1 MKGAP
6 AMKKLIAAAAAL
18 TTAVNAAALSTN
30 AMFENVPAGR
40 IWDEE
45 IEMFPMMENGNLI
58 TDINGDG
65 SFDLDDCALF
75 YGYTHSYDTDEELA
89 KRIESIGDY
98 DANGKADNLDAE
110 HLTRYYLLK
119 NGISASD
126 TENETYSDIDLVQ
139 EFKSEYY
146 NWTSRLSDVFIQ
158 ELKNQSLY
166 LMAGYNMFKETVE
179 NGTVSCD
186 VNSDGVYD
194 YTDLDYLWIFGYN
207 SYFFMYESVP
217 DDEKPVIPDEIN
229 KHCQELIGHFADGPD
244 TNWFYEYAE
253 MYCIEQNG
261 ISDEQFSEDYYDS
274 LIEGS
279 GKLSLARC
287 LKYNY
292 SEWMP
297 CNEYLDNNGA
307 LFNREFTSFWEQL
320 SAGEVELPDT
330 NDDGIINSSD
340 VFNAMIFKEDL
351 QNRAAEQDSVLPE
364 NVWRF
369 FTENCDINGNGLSGD
384 VRDLAI
390 LDLGY
395 MLYIPEAE
403 IGNIYDNFNENLN
416 AYIDQLSA
424 VSGISAV
431 KYSPMSIAAPEFS
444 DIDIERS
451 GDANG
456 DGNVDLSDAVK
467 IMQAL
472 ANPNKYQ
479 ISYAGR
485 CNGDVYNTGD
495 CITLGDAQEIQSR
508 LLNS

>member
-1 MKGAP
+1 
-6 AMKKLIAAAAAL
+6 MKKLIAAAAAL
-18 TTAVNAAALSTN
+18 TTAVNAAALSAN

-45 IEMFPMMENGNLI
+45 IEMFPMMENGDLV

-65 SFDLDDCALF
+65 SFGLDDCALF
-75 YGYTHSYDTDEELA
+75 YGYTHSYDTDAELA
-89 KRIESIGDY
+89 QRMDSIGDY
-98 DANGKADNLDAE
+98 DADGKADQLDAE
-110 HLTRYYLLK
+110 HLTRFYLLQ
-119 NGISASD
+119 NGISARD
-126 TENETYSDIDLVQ
+126 TDNATYSDIDLVK
-139 EFKSEYY
+139 EFTNEYHS
-146 NWTSRLSDVFIQ
+146 WSSRLSDAFIE
-158 ELKNQSLY
+158 ELRTQSSY
-166 LMAGYNMFKETVE
+166 LMAGYTMFREAVE
-179 NGTVSCD
+179 DGTVSCD
-186 VNSDGVYD
+186 VNSD

-207 SYFFMYESVP
+207 SYFFMYDSVP
-217 DDEKPVIPDEIN
+217 DSEKPVIPDEIN
-229 KHCQELIGHFADGPD
+229 ERCRELIGHFANGSD

-261 ISDEQFSEDYYDS
+261 ITDQQFSEDYYDS

-279 GKLSLARC
+279 GKLSLAKC

-297 CNEYLDNNGA
+297 VNEYLEYNGA
-307 LFNREFTSFWEQL
+307 VFNREFTVFWEQL

-330 NDDGIINSSD
+330 NGDGVINSSD

-351 QNRAAEQDSVLPE
+351 QAHAAAQDSVLPV
-364 NVWRF
+364 NVWKF

-384 VRDLAI
+384 IHDLSI

-395 MLYIPEAE
+395 MLSGPEAE
-403 IGNIYDNFNENLN
+403 MESIYDNFNENLN
-416 AYIDQLSA
+416 AYINSLSA

-444 DIDIERS
+444 NVEIERS

-456 DGNVDLSDAVK
+456 DGTVDLSDAVK

-485 CNGDVYNTGD
+485 FNGDVCNTGD
-495 CITLGDAQEIQSR
+495 GITLGDAQEIQSR